1 MERTD
6 AEPDDVCSVDWRSRD
21 RRRQHRAGIRGAV
34 SNSAA
39 VKSAVESNV
48 TDVQSR
54 RGWSAR
60 NKSYFKRDCM
70 GDYDSAGVKC

>member
-1 MERTD
+1 MRNLMMSAAVIGALEIVGTM
-6 AEPDDVCSVDWRSRD
+6 SVS
-21 RRRQHRAGIRGAV
+21 AAPF

-48 TDVQSR
+48 IDVQSR
-54 RGWSAR
+54 RGWSSR
-60 NKSYFKRDCM
+60 NKSYFKRDCI

>member
-1 MERTD
+1 MRNLTMC
-6 AEPDDVCSVDWRSRD
+6 AALIGGLAIAGSSVPVS
-21 RRRQHRAGIRGAV
+21 AAPF

>member
-1 MERTD
+1 MRNLMMS
-6 AEPDDVCSVDWRSRD
+6 A
-21 RRRQHRAGIRGAV
+21 AV
-34 SNSAA
+34 IGGLAIATTMPVSAAFSNSAA

-54 RGWSAR
+54 RGWSTR

>member
-1 MERTD
+1 MRTLTMC
-6 AEPDDVCSVDWRSRD
+6 AALIGGLVM
-21 RRRQHRAGIRGAV
+21 AGVGTAPV
-34 SNSAA
+34 SAAPFFNSAA

-48 TDVQSR
+48 SDVQLR